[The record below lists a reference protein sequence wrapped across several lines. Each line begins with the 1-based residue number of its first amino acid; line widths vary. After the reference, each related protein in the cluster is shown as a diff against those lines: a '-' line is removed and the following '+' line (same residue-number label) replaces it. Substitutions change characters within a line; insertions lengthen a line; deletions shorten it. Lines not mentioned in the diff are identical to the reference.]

1 VLRNKIT
8 YVLLVTMM
16 LLVPLTTAIAD
27 NEDKVK
33 KVEGTLKIV
42 GGEISVKWDQD
53 KLDFGTI
60 KLAEDY
66 KHEKKVE
73 LGKFTVNNPT
83 GNDDGYKID
92 LKLSKF
98 KSDKAGELEGEKIK
112 MKITKKPNN
121 NRDVVKI
128 NENFYGNSTTFIDTT
143 GEYGEEYMGNKDFVF
158 GEESLEFSGDFT
170 KARAG
175 SDYKSTFTVT
185 FSKEPGA

>member
-1 VLRNKIT
+1 
-8 YVLLVTMM
+8 MM

-112 MKITKKPNN
+112 MKITKKQIG
-121 NRDVVKI
+121 RASCREREKKSKVK
-128 NENFYGNSTTFIDTT
+128 E
-143 GEYGEEYMGNKDFVF
+143 
-158 GEESLEFSGDFT
+158 
-170 KARAG
+170 
-175 SDYKSTFTVT
+175 
-185 FSKEPGA
+185 